1 MQPTTLVRF
10 GIISALVAVLAAC
23 GSTGETKD
31 TGTTAGTSSSDSSSA
46 SSSAYSDSSSGVE
59 GSTVTSAA
67 ADEGMAIL
75 LAELTRVYYFDFDSA
90 VIRSDS
96 TEALD
101 LLAKYLEQDRSRSV
115 TLGGH
120 ADERG
125 TREYNMALGERRAKA
140 VENYLLLQGA
150 YRAQLEAVSY
160 GEEKPVMMGHNE
172 GSWAKN
178 RRVEAQLGE

>member
-10 GIISALVAVLAAC
+10 GMISALVVVLAAC
-23 GSTGETKD
+23 GSTGDTKD
-31 TGTTAGTSSSDSSSA
+31 TGSSSAGASATGATTSAYDSSSDVKGSA
-46 SSSAYSDSSSGVE
+46 
-59 GSTVTSAA
+59 VTNAA
-67 ADEGMAIL
+67 ADEDIAVMAVQ
-75 LAELTRVYYFDFDSA
+75 LTKVYYFDFDSA

-101 LLAKYLEQDRSRSV
+101 LLAKYLEQNRARSV
-115 TLGGH
+115 ALGGH

-150 YRAQLEAVSY
+150 YRAQLETVSY
-160 GEEKPVMMGHNE
+160 GEEKPVMMGHDE
-172 GSWAKN
+172 SSWAKN
-178 RRVEAQLGE
+178 RRVEAQIAE

>member
-1 MQPTTLVRF
+1 M
-10 GIISALVAVLAAC
+10 ISALVAVLAAC

-59 GSTVTSAA
+59 GSVSSAA
-67 ADEGMAIL
+67 ADEGIAIL

-178 RRVEAQLGE
+178 RRVEAQIGE